1 MNNMESIK
9 IDIILLILSLIWQY
23 LKITLILKNKFIKLL
38 DILISISII
47 SLCSFIIYIWV
58 LMNDVL
64 NNMNKSNVSVIIF
77 LGIIILFYFQKIL
90 VLVFAKKII
99 LKKLYIYI
107 SIIFEIMYPIFLFL
121 HYF

>member
-47 SLCSFIIYIWV
+47 FLCSFIIYIWV

-64 NNMNKSNVSVIIF
+64 NNMNKGNVSVIIF

-90 VLVFAKKII
+90 VLIFAKKII
-99 LKKLYIYI
+99 YIYFYNI
-107 SIIFEIMYPIFLFL
+107 
-121 HYF
+121 

>member
-1 MNNMESIK
+1 MESIK

-64 NNMNKSNVSVIIF
+64 NNMNKGNVSVIIF
-77 LGIIILFYFQKIL
+77 LSIIILFYFQKIL

-107 SIIFEIMYPIFLFL
+107 SIIFEIVYPIFLILNDF
-121 HYF
+121 

>member
-1 MNNMESIK
+1 MESIK

-58 LMNDVL
+58 LMYGIPKNIDKNDISIL
-64 NNMNKSNVSVIIF
+64 SFLSV
-77 LGIIILFYFQKIL
+77 IILFYFQKIL

-107 SIIFEIMYPIFLFL
+107 SIIFEIVYPIFLILNDF
-121 HYF
+121 